1 MPSSPT
7 PLVAP
12 HGGHLVDQRLSPQA
26 AQALLA
32 TEPPSAQIQ
41 LSMFQL
47 ADVEMLATGAMS
59 PLTGF
64 MNSRDRARV
73 AREMRLE
80 DGTLWPIPI
89 TLQLPEAVAAS
100 LKLGTRVGLQNSEG
114 SVVAVLDVEEIYARD
129 AAEEARAIFGTDEVQ
144 HPGVAALLEGGAW
157 CVAGRVQTLIANVG
171 GTLSV
176 AAMTPQQ
183 TRAVFAERGWQR
195 IVGFQTRNPIHRAH
209 EYIIKCAMETADGLL
224 LHPLVGAT
232 KGDDIPAPVRLKC
245 YEALLDCAMPK
256 ERVCLS
262 VLGAAMRYAGPKEA
276 VLHAIMRQNYGCSH
290 FIVGR
295 DHAGVANYYG
305 TYDAQRIFAN
315 LPEGLRI
322 MPLFFENAFFCRRCA
337 QMATDKTCP
346 HNAAS
351 HVSLSGSKVR
361 EMLRGGE
368 RPPPEFSRPEVA
380 DILIKWAMQ

>member
-32 TEPPSAQIQ
+32 AEPPSAQIQ

-305 TYDAQRIFAN
+305 TYDAQRIFAT

>member
-1 MPSSPT
+1 MSSSVT

-12 HGGHLVDQRLSPQA
+12 HGGHLVDQRLKPQA
-26 AQALLA
+26 AEALLA
-32 TEPPSAQIQ
+32 SEVLAAQIP
-41 LSMFQL
+41 LTIAQL

-64 MNSRDRARV
+64 MNSRDRASV
-73 AREMRLE
+73 AQQMRLT

-89 TLQLPEAVAAS
+89 TLQLPEAIAAT
-100 LKLGTRVGLQNSEG
+100 LKVGTRIGLQNSEAI
-114 SVVAVLDVEEIYARD
+114 VVALLDIEEIYARD
-129 AAEEARAIFGTDEVQ
+129 ATEEARSVFGTDEIQ
-144 HPGVAALLEGGAW
+144 HPGVAALLEGGQW
-157 CVAGRVQTLIANVG
+157 CIAGRVQTLAPNVQG
-171 GTLSV
+171 SLNTV
-176 AAMTPQQ
+176 AMTPQES
-183 TRAVFAERGWQR
+183 RAAFIERGWQR

-209 EYIIKCAMETADGLL
+209 EYIIKCAMESADGLL

-232 KGDDIPAPVRLKC
+232 KGDDIPAPVRLAC
-245 YEALLDCAMPK
+245 YEALVHTVMPK
-256 ERVCLS
+256 SRICLS

-305 TYDAQRIFAN
+305 TYDAQHIFAR
-315 LPEGLRI
+315 LPEGLKI
-322 MPLFFENAFFCRRCA
+322 IPLFFENAFFCRRCA

-346 HNAAS
+346 HDAAS
-351 HVSLSGSKVR
+351 HVNLSGQKVR
-361 EMLRGGE
+361 EMLRRGE

-380 DILIKWAMQ
+380 DILVRWAKQ

>member
-1 MPSSPT
+1 MT

-26 AQALLA
+26 AQALVA
-32 TEPPSAQIQ
+32 TETLAAKVA
-41 LSMFQL
+41 LTVAQL

-64 MNSRDRARV
+64 MNSRDRASV
-73 AREMRLE
+73 ASEMRLE
-80 DGTLWPIPI
+80 NGTLWPIPI
-89 TLQLPEAVAAS
+89 TLQLPEATAAA
-100 LKLGTRVGLQNSEG
+100 LKVGTRVGLQNSDEA
-114 SVVAVLDVEEIYARD
+114 VVALLDVEEIYARD
-129 AAEEARAIFGTDEVQ
+129 AAEEARAVFGTDEVQ
-144 HPGVAALLEGGAW
+144 HPGVAALLEGGQW
-157 CVAGRVQTLIANVG
+157 CIAGRVQTLTPNVG
-171 GTLSV
+171 GSLSV

-183 TRAVFAERGWQR
+183 TRAAFVERGWQR

-224 LHPLVGAT
+224 LHPLVGAN
-232 KGDDIPAPVRLKC
+232 KGDDIPAPVRLQC
-245 YEALLDCAMPK
+245 YEALVHTVMPQS
-256 ERVCLS
+256 RICLS

-305 TYDAQRIFAN
+305 TYDAQRIFAT

-322 MPLFFENAFFCRRCA
+322 IPLFFENAFFCRRCA
-337 QMATDKTCP
+337 QMGTDKTCP
-346 HNAAS
+346 HDAAS
-351 HVSLSGSKVR
+351 HVSLSGTKVR
-361 EMLRGGE
+361 EMLRRGE

-380 DILIKWAMQ
+380 DILIKWAKS

>member
-1 MPSSPT
+1 MPSSTT

-32 TEPPSAQIQ
+32 AEALSAQIQ
-41 LSMFQL
+41 LSVFQL

-100 LKLGTRVGLQNSEG
+100 LKLGMRVGLQNSEG
-114 SVVAVLDVEEIYARD
+114 SVVAVLDVAEIYARD

-157 CVAGRVQTLIANVG
+157 CVAGRVQTLMPNVG

-305 TYDAQRIFAN
+305 TYDAQRIFAT